1 MAEDIRLDEHGV
13 ENMEGKK
20 DSKPVGKGLIA
31 YSELQIIAER
41 LNAAKGTENE
51 ATVFGQ
57 YLNDDTGIYYDPET
71 GTCGVADGFV
81 IRDGF
86 IMRG

>member
-1 MAEDIRLDEHGV
+1 MADDIRLDEHGV

-31 YSELQIIAER
+31 YSELGAIAEH
-41 LNAAKGTENE
+41 LKAAKGTPNE
-51 ATVFGQ
+51 AVVFGQ
-57 YLNDDTGIYYDPET
+57 YLNDDTGIYFDGEK
-71 GTCGVADGFV
+71 CGVADGFV